1 MKAKLRGRS
10 QSGLTYPQVFLMVVI
25 FAGASAVIFLLGMWV
40 GRDAAE
46 RRLLQEERI
55 VRAPIPWASPSP
67 AREEE
72 RPEEAVDRAFYE
84 RLRRKAEERL
94 AQATPVADLA
104 SSAASPVPSPPPA
117 VVAATPTT
125 AQWLATL
132 TPRLARPT
140 QRPTSTARPRPT
152 PTSVPRSRPEDRD
165 AWADAG
171 WTVQVTATT
180 DATEARALVQRLRAR
195 GYDAYLVQVP
205 SREGATWYRVRVGRF
220 SSRAEAQEW
229 EERLK
234 SQAGLSGA
242 FVVPR

>member
-1 MKAKLRGRS
+1 MKAKVGGRS
-10 QSGLTYPQVFLMVVI
+10 QSGLTYPQVFLMVVV
-25 FAGASAVIFLLGMWV
+25 FAGASFVIFLLGMWV

-55 VRAPIPWASPSP
+55 VRAPIVLASPSP

-94 AQATPVADLA
+94 AQATPPAELGLVVARTPSPL
-104 SSAASPVPSPPPA
+104 SGVASP
-117 VVAATPTT
+117 TPTAAPGFPT
-125 AQWLATL
+125 F
-132 TPRLARPT
+132 TPGLVRPA
-140 QRPTSTARPRPT
+140 QRPTNTVRARPT
-152 PTSVPRSRPEDRD
+152 PTSMPRSRPEGGD